1 MQATFLRIGDSV
13 GTRRISAVILRGQ
26 YFDGAGLEKI
36 RAQVLIAPDI
46 RIDEAASVNR
56 PHPDL
61 EIVEM
66 PPLPAG
72 DADSGTS
79 LEGFIVAG
87 HAQVDSFN
95 LAFLAHEIGHQWWA
109 DCVYATGRAN
119 SLLTEAMA
127 QYASLRAVEAIY
139 GAEAAKEFRWRG
151 YPGPAC
157 SRADEATRA

>member
-79 LEGFIVAG
+79 LEGFMLPVTRRWIRSILHFSRMKSG
-87 HAQVDSFN
+87 IN
-95 LAFLAHEIGHQWWA
+95 G
-109 DCVYATGRAN
+109 GR
-119 SLLTEAMA
+119 TVCMPQEG
-127 QYASLRAVEAIY
+127 RT
-139 GAEAAKEFRWRG
+139 
-151 YPGPAC
+151 AC
-157 SRADEATRA
+157 